1 MQKPLQISFRGTAHS
16 DAVEKNIRARAKK
29 LDKFHDRIMACRVI
43 VEAPHRHHHKG
54 NMYQVRIDITVPEGE
69 LVVSRNRDQDQAH
82 EDVYVAIRD
91 AFRAARRQLE
101 DYARKRRGHVK
112 SHEPPPHGRILAIYP
127 QRDYGKITSSDG
139 REIYFHRNSVLDAEF
154 DKLEEGMEVRF
165 NEEAGDEGPKATTVH
180 LVGKHH
186 PVA

>member
-69 LVVSRNRDQDQAH
+69 LVVSRNRDQDQMRSGPHAGSSKTM
-82 EDVYVAIRD
+82 
-91 AFRAARRQLE
+91 RANGA
-101 DYARKRRGHVK
+101 A
-112 SHEPPPHGRILAIYP
+112 
-127 QRDYGKITSSDG
+127 
-139 REIYFHRNSVLDAEF
+139 
-154 DKLEEGMEVRF
+154 M
-165 NEEAGDEGPKATTVH
+165 
-180 LVGKHH
+180 
-186 PVA
+186 